1 MPDKRL
7 FALIT
12 GGSSGIGLEL
22 AKVFAEN
29 GYNLILVA
37 RRESTLAQI
46 SSELTREF
54 RVQVDTLAYDLS
66 TEESAFDL
74 CKEVDRRDIRVDVL
88 VNNAGQGLYG
98 QFVDTDIHSEL
109 RMVQLNIGAYLILSK
124 HFLQKM
130 TTRNEGRV
138 LNVSSIAGKMPGP
151 YQAVYHGTKAF
162 EHSFSEAIRAEVQG
176 SGVTI
181 TSLLPGA
188 TDTDFFHNAHME
200 RSKVLEHK
208 LSSPELVA
216 REGFEA
222 LMRGDDK
229 VIPGVKWKAQIAASN
244 FTPDATLAKMVLKQ
258 QEPAAK
264 SHSNIE

>member
-37 RRESTLAQI
+37 RGEEALARVSADLTLQYH
-46 SSELTREF
+46 
-54 RVQVDTLAYDLS
+54 VHVDTLVYDLS
-66 TEESAFDL
+66 IEENVFEL
-74 CKEVDRRDIRVDVL
+74 CKEVDRLGMRVDVL

-98 QFVDTDIHSEL
+98 QFVETEIHAEL
-109 RMVQLNIGAYLILSK
+109 GLVQLNISAYIILSK
-124 HFLQKM
+124 HFLKKM
-130 TTRNEGRV
+130 VARNEGRI
-138 LNVSSIAGKMPGP
+138 LNVASTAGKMPGP

-162 EHSFSEAIRAEVQG
+162 VHSFSEAVRAEVHG

-188 TDTDFFHNAHME
+188 TNTDFFHKADME
-200 RSKVLEHK
+200 RSKLLEQK
-208 LSSPELVA
+208 LSDPEQVA
-216 REGFEA
+216 KEGFEA
-222 LMRGDDK
+222 LMRGDDM
-229 VIPGVKWKAQIAASN
+229 VIPGAKWKAQVAASN

-258 QEPAAK
+258 QGPAATP
-264 SHSNIE
+264 H